1 MPKTI
6 LITGANRGIGLA
18 LAREAASRG
27 YAVVA
32 GCRTPE
38 QAPELNAVEGARVA
52 PLDVTDPES
61 IRAFAA
67 FALEGERPIELLVNN
82 AGVNATAFGGDAAHS
97 GVLELAPEHFEA
109 QMRVNAIGP
118 MLVARAL
125 LPGLKRAE
133 HGLIVNIS
141 SQLGALALGSRM
153 RRDIGYNASK
163 AALNMVTV
171 ALAGELEADGIRA
184 IAVHPGWVQTDM
196 GGGEA
201 PLSAEASA
209 TAMLDSW
216 EQLPG
221 DATGS
226 FLTWEGRPHPW

>member
-18 LAREAASRG
+18 LAREAATRG
-27 YAVVA
+27 YAVIA

-38 QAPELNAVEGARVA
+38 QATELNEVEGARIA

-61 IRAFAA
+61 IRAFAT
-67 FALEGERPIELLVNN
+67 FALDGERAIDLLVNN
-82 AGVNATAFGGDAAHS
+82 AGVNATASGGDAKHS

-118 MLVARAL
+118 MLVTRAL
-125 LPGLKRAE
+125 LPGLERAAQ
-133 HGLIVNIS
+133 GLIVNIS

-171 ALAGELEADGIRA
+171 ALAGELEAEGIRA

-209 TAMLDSW
+209 AAMLDSW
-216 EQLPG
+216 EQLPSG
-221 DATGS
+221 TTGA